1 VASTRSFPRWLPPR
15 RLIDALQRR
24 LIYFPSPGPVPPA
37 ATVMRGGQDV
47 VLRTDDGLELGAWFF
62 PAGSSAVLMCN
73 GNAGDRWVRAP
84 LAAALVRNG
93 VSVMLF
99 DYRGYGGNPG
109 QPSEDGLAADAHAAR
124 TWLASR
130 TGRITYLGE
139 SLGAAVALRLAVEHP
154 PSAVVLRSPFTSL
167 TDVGRL
173 HYPWLPVAQLLSDR
187 YPSIERIENL
197 STPLLVI
204 AGERDSIV
212 PAELSRRLYD
222 AAPDP
227 KRFVL
232 VPGADHNDPDLLD
245 GLEVVAEIVNF
256 VQRPKP
262 S

>member
-1 VASTRSFPRWLPPR
+1 
-15 RLIDALQRR
+15 
-24 LIYFPSPGPVPPA
+24 
-37 ATVMRGGQDV
+37 
-47 VLRTDDGLELGAWFF
+47 
-62 PAGSSAVLMCN
+62 
-73 GNAGDRWVRAP
+73 
-84 LAAALVRNG
+84 
-93 VSVMLF
+93 VMLF

-130 TGRITYLGE
+130 IGRIAYLGE
-139 SLGAAVALRLAVEHP
+139 SLGAAVALGLAVEHP